1 MQQAIPI
8 ILLVLCVI
16 AIGAFFLLGQ
26 YVNLYIQAWLSNCY
40 VPFGRL
46 IRWRFRRIDARTMVY
61 CLIRSR
67 KAGLDVTLDQLEAHY
82 VAGGRVPNCVTAL
95 TAAKRADIELD
106 WAIVTKMD
114 LDGYDVLE
122 AVEDARKDNLRR
134 AKVEAAR
141 G

>member
-1 MQQAIPI
+1 MPNAVVV
-8 ILLVLCVI
+8 ILLVLGVI

-26 YVNLYIQAWLSNCY
+26 YVNLYIQAWLSNCH
-40 VPFGRL
+40 VPIGRL
-46 IRWRFRRIDARTMVY
+46 IRWRFDRIDHRTMVY

-95 TAAKRADIELD
+95 TAAKRAGVELD

-122 AVEDARKDNLRR
+122 AIEDARKDNLRR
-134 AKVEAAR
+134 AKEQTAR